1 MGSITKELKARRIGC
16 KEGTDE
22 SISLRKPFKQKSL
35 GQEAALR
42 GGEPLIH
49 NS

>member
-42 GGEPLIH
+42 GVEPLIH